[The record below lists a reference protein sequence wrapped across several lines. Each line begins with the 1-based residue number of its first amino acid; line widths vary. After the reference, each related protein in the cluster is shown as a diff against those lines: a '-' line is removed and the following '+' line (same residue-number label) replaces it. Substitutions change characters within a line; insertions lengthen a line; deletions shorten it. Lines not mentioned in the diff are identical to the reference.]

1 MTAAAALSLVPSPP
15 PDAPRPR
22 RLVAVRTIELPL
34 RPPPPPGQ
42 LCLFANEPPVATG
55 RRPAARRE
63 PSVTEASV
71 QLALDDLASELGVD
85 TLDEPRRS
93 PSGSQWGE
101 SEGPPCFAADGQ
113 IGLFADEPPVVP
125 AKRLAPP
132 PPAPLPSG
140 EVQVALPLG
149 RSLPLIDVHRV
160 TRGRCLVQH
169 DGCPAT
175 TCRHR
180 FDEVATFRGR
190 RFGCSLAVARAY
202 PHGLPPQYVARLLGM
217 DEEGEVQRVEHVGLE
232 HLRAESRDAFGD
244 WRE

>member
-1 MTAAAALSLVPSPP
+1 MTAAALSLVPPP

-42 LCLFANEPPVATG
+42 LCLFA
-55 RRPAARRE
+55 
-63 PSVTEASV
+63 
-71 QLALDDLASELGVD
+71 
-85 TLDEPRRS
+85 
-93 PSGSQWGE
+93 
-101 SEGPPCFAADGQ
+101 
-113 IGLFADEPPVVP
+113 DEPPVVL
-125 AKRLAPP
+125 AKRQAPP

-149 RSLPLIDVHRV
+149 RGLPLIDVHRV

-180 FDEVATFRGR
+180 LDAVATFRGR
-190 RFGCSLAVARAY
+190 RFGCSLAVAHAY
-202 PHGLPPQYVARLLGM
+202 PHGLPPQHVARLLGM

-232 HLRAESRDAFGD
+232 HLRAESRDAFDD